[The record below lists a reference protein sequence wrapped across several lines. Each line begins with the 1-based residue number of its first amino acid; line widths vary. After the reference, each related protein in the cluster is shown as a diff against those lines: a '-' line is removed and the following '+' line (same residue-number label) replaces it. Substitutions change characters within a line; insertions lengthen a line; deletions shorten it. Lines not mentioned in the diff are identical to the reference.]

1 MTMFST
7 PTKMTKAELRRVI
20 LLGSIIGVIVMT
32 LFTTILFLGMLFFS
46 KVITYPE
53 VFIVG
58 SAVGNVTADLG
69 AMGKMEVYPEFH
81 LESRLHL
88 S

>member
-1 MTMFST
+1 VNPCEKSKKTT
-7 PTKMTKAELRRVI
+7 EEVHRVI

-32 LFTTILFLGMLFFS
+32 LFTTIRFLGMLLFS
-46 KVITYPE
+46 KIVTHPE
-53 VFIVG
+53 IFIVG

-69 AMGKMEVYPEFH
+69 AIGKVEFYSEFH